1 MKRLFYNCLVHF
13 IHWKTCYWFKKF
25 NFGNLIFLHVCE
37 KRGKMGRF
45 LYMYICNVYSFAT
58 MSNLHVHECQ
68 ACLVCLI
75 KCKVSLKA
83 DMRLRWKVKKF
94 TRVPYIISKHIKN
107 QRLKIWSL
115 YFILIDT
122 ITFTHFLLKLNL

>member
-122 ITFTHFLLKLNL
+122 ITLILHIFF